1 MGPLQTSVDYW
12 ALARD
17 ALPIVVAFWTTWV
30 QLQLLRLE
38 QRLNE
43 RADSRFAS
51 KSWAEAIEER
61 HTKAVEKLEGKI
73 DRLHEK
79 IDALRSASGH

>member
-1 MGPLQTSVDYW
+1 MIASTDWL
-12 ALARD
+12 AIARD
-17 ALPIVVAFWTTWV
+17 VAPILIFAWTTWV
-30 QLQLLRLE
+30 QLQLIRLE

-43 RADSRFAS
+43 RADARFAS
-51 KSWAEAIEER
+51 KSWADAIEDR

-79 IDALRSASGH
+79 LDTMRLAGHDD